1 MNDNQFITGSE
12 VLKTYKANKF
22 NLWNVSS
29 SSSELSK
36 NTNDASTR
44 IYLDYAQV
52 KVNYSSVPEKK
63 FDRSTAIFAMGSCFA
78 REIEKALIHSGCN
91 IVSIDKELINRPEF
105 YVNPDQAKSKFDKG
119 LNNKQIGL
127 SGFFHRFTP
136 YSMLQEFQWC
146 LDEIPHWQDDSLV
159 FPNKNGFIDLNYWN
173 VKGANNNLEA
183 IAIRREVARQLVR
196 RVVNANVI
204 ILTLG
209 LIESWYHR
217 PSMLWTNY
225 FAPKVVLPRIDE
237 FEFHLIDIE
246 ETVHCLEEI
255 YSLLTR
261 KHSTGEFTIIATV
274 SPVPM
279 TSTFTQDD
287 VIVANT
293 YSKSV
298 LRAAVSIFEKAHEN
312 VKYFPSYEMVINS
325 KRDLAW
331 RPDRIHVN
339 PGMVDHI
346 VNNFTSL
353 FFEV

>member
-22 NLWNVSS
+22 NQWNVSS

-91 IVSIDKELINRPEF
+91 IVS
-105 YVNPDQAKSKFDKG
+105 
-119 LNNKQIGL
+119 
-127 SGFFHRFTP
+127 
-136 YSMLQEFQWC
+136 
-146 LDEIPHWQDDSLV
+146 
-159 FPNKNGFIDLNYWN
+159 
-173 VKGANNNLEA
+173 
-183 IAIRREVARQLVR
+183 
-196 RVVNANVI
+196 
-204 ILTLG
+204 
-209 LIESWYHR
+209 
-217 PSMLWTNY
+217 
-225 FAPKVVLPRIDE
+225 
-237 FEFHLIDIE
+237 
-246 ETVHCLEEI
+246 
-255 YSLLTR
+255 
-261 KHSTGEFTIIATV
+261 
-274 SPVPM
+274 
-279 TSTFTQDD
+279 DD

-312 VKYFPSYEMVINS
+312 VKYFPSYEMIINS